1 MTSLAPRIS
10 FNFFISFLGP
20 TMVDVPESISTEHPP
35 KQKVDSFVPIYIY
48 YTHAHTHTHT
58 YTHTHTKKKISE

>member
-10 FNFFISFLGP
+10 FNFFISSLGP

-35 KQKVDSFVPIYIY
+35 KQKVDSLIPI
-48 YTHAHTHTHT
+48 
-58 YTHTHTKKKISE
+58 